1 MKDQTK
7 YDKITD
13 DYQKAK
19 IEFVKAA
26 NKYLHTFMP
35 LSAEDEEEDLLT
47 ILGLLGFE
55 FRRKHGNFSEMWRL
69 SKNAQKG

>member
-1 MKDQTK
+1 MEQK
-7 YDKITD
+7 YERVVD

-55 FRRKHGNFSEMWRL
+55 YRRKHGNNSEVWRL